1 MGTPRQVG
9 ALPIRRRGNGSLEVL
24 LVTTRETRR
33 WVIPKGWPSKR
44 LSDRKAALREAEEEA
59 GISGDIAK
67 APLGHYSYFKRNPD
81 GFQLVDV
88 GVYLLEVKHEYA
100 VWAEQNDRQ
109 RAWLTVEDAAA
120 AVTEPGLKTIIAGL
134 DGMKPAAAKPRKK
147 KGLRAALK
155 LRNGKEKA
163 KPKKVLKAKKA
174 ERKMAAKAAK
184 AARKTA
190 VKAGRDKA
198 GPDRAGPDR
207 AGARGKA

>member
-1 MGTPRQVG
+1 MGSPRQVG

-88 GVYLLEVKHEYA
+88 GVYLLEVKHEHA

-120 AVTEPGLKTIIAGL
+120 AVIEPGLKLIIAGL
-134 DGMKPAAAKPRKK
+134 GGKKSKLAATGKR

-155 LRNGKEKA
+155 IDGGKQKA
-163 KPKKVLKAKKA
+163 KPRKVLKAKKA

-184 AARKTA
+184 AVRRLSAM
-190 VKAGRDKA
+190 A
-198 GPDRAGPDR
+198 GPDRAKQDK
-207 AGARGKA
+207 AGAKGKS